1 VQCWVDDGIASGESL
16 QVRFFGQ
23 YSIYLFFVDLQAFV
37 STFIFTL
44 TTIRPIKKN
53 LSIKKIYIY
62 IYELSSLLHC
72 YMPHKIYFNLN
83 LSTGL
88 LR

>member
-1 VQCWVDDGIASGESL
+1 MTEL
-16 QVRFFGQ
+16 QAGKACKLGFLDNTV
-23 YSIYLFFVDLQAFV
+23 SIYFFFDLQAFV

-44 TTIRPIKKN
+44 TTIRPIKK
-53 LSIKKIYIY
+53 SMQKKDIY

>member
-1 VQCWVDDGIASGESL
+1 MQCWVDDGIASGESL

-44 TTIRPIKKN
+44 TTIRPIKK
-53 LSIKKIYIY
+53 SMHKKDIY